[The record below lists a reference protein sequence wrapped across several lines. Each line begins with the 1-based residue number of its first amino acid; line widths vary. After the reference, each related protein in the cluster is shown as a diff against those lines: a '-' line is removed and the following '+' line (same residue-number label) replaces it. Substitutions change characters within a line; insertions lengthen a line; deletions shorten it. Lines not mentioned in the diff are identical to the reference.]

1 MDSEPRLMDQV
12 RHAVRLRHYS
22 FATEKAYVQW
32 IRRFIVAN
40 GKRHPR
46 DLGAAEVEKFL
57 TDLAV
62 KGHVSPSTQN
72 QALSAILFLYKRVL
86 GVDLEWLQNVVRAK
100 RDRKIPVV
108 FTQKEARKVV
118 AHLADKYWLM
128 GSLMY
133 GAGLRVMETLRLRV
147 KDIDLNYH
155 EIVVHD
161 GKGRKDRRTLLPDC
175 ITERLDEHLVRVRC
189 LYQNDI
195 DAGNAGVSLPYA
207 LARKYP
213 RAGNDWGWQYVF
225 PSANLSK
232 SPYTGNLERHHAD
245 EKGIQRA
252 VHLAVRTA
260 GIQKPASCHTFRHS
274 FATHLLES
282 GYDIRTVQELLGHSD
297 VKTTMIYTH
306 VLNKGGRAV
315 KSPMD
320 RKFED

>member
-1 MDSEPRLMDQV
+1 MDAQPRLLDQV
-12 RHAVRLRHYS
+12 RHAVRVRHYS

-32 IRRFIVAN
+32 IRRFIFAN
-40 GKRHPR
+40 DKRHPR

-62 KGHVSPSTQN
+62 HGNVSPSTQN

-86 GVDLEWLQNVVRAK
+86 GVDLAWLQNVVRAK

-108 FTQKEARKVV
+108 FTQKEARRVI
-118 AHLADKYWLM
+118 AYLADKYWLM

-147 KDIDLNYH
+147 KDIDLNYR
-155 EIVVHD
+155 EIIVHD
-161 GKGRKDRRTLLPDC
+161 GKGKKDRRTLLPDC
-175 ITERLDEHLVRVRC
+175 VTERLQEHLVRVRG
-189 LYQNDI
+189 LHQGDI
-195 DAGNAGVSLPYA
+195 DAGYAGVSLPYA

-213 RAGNDWGWQYVF
+213 RAGNDWGWQYLF
-225 PSANLSK
+225 PSGNLSK
-232 SPYTGNLERHHAD
+232 SPYTGKLERHHAD

-252 VHLAVRTA
+252 VHLAVKTA
-260 GIQKPASCHTFRHS
+260 GINKPASCHTFRHS

-320 RKFED
+320 RQFDD